1 MELLNND
8 PSNSRIC
15 ELIQNKIFRVNVNF
29 VYEEL
34 LNQFL
39 NNNGECKLGKYFIIK
54 EDRYL
59 RVILKF

>member
-1 MELLNND
+1 MELSNSNND

-15 ELIQNKIFRVNVNF
+15 ELMQNKIFRVNVNF

-39 NNNGECKLGKYFIIK
+39 NNNGECKLGN
-54 EDRYL
+54 
-59 RVILKF
+59 IL